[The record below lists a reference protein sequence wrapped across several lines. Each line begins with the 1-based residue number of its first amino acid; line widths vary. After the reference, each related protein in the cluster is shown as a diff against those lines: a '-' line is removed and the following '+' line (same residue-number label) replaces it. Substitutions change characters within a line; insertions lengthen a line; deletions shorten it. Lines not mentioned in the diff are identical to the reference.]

1 MAATPMPGP
10 APAMALGPAPALL
23 ASPAAYGPTVG
34 VERPAELEP
43 QGVAL
48 PTLKQWFRSY
58 ETAKVD
64 EIREQRDARLYYHG
78 SQWTDEEL
86 AELRRRGQPPIVNNR
101 ISLKIDGIVGVVDRL
116 RMDPKATARTQAYAA
131 GAEIGTAALREVL
144 DKNRWE
150 ALRQEVSQ
158 DLAIVGVGG
167 TERDVEMDSD
177 GQPNTVLRRVDPE
190 TWWYDPRSVRAD
202 FSDARFYG
210 VYKWLDLDAA
220 IEMLPN
226 REAQLRAAVSRD
238 GADTLAQ
245 KDWEKNWYDA
255 GLERVKLVEVWYRQR
270 GQWRYA
276 IHTGDAILEEGVSP
290 FVDSR
295 GKSRSKYNM
304 ASAGIDQDGDRYG
317 FVRHMKSAQDE
328 INHRRSKLLW
338 ILNVNQVFAEEGAVE
353 DPNKTKRELG
363 RPDAWITYNPSVTG
377 GGKPFEIRDQ
387 SQQMQGQAELLNEAK
402 AEIDNFG
409 PNPALLGSGPASA
422 SGRAQALQQQAGIA
436 QLGPYFG
443 RFKAWKLGLY
453 RDIWDDVRQLW
464 TNERVLRVA
473 GPEEMQFVPV
483 NTLVM
488 TPQGPRIANAIGEL
502 DLDIVMDEGPDTVTL
517 HEDNM
522 QILDS
527 LIQKGLLAGPGALPV
542 VAAVANWAPSLKQQL
557 MQANAPPQPT
567 PEQMQEQ
574 AVVKQ
579 LQLRDAAAKIAK
591 TEADATRAQA
601 DAFYKQVQAENLG
614 EPEEVQA
621 IENADR
627 IVDMAHKQAR
637 TRQINQ
643 QTAVTDARMGMLG
656 VPAAGLPLGF

>member
-1 MAATPMPGP
+1 MAVSPAPGSVPMA
-10 APAMALGPAPALL
+10 APAML
-23 ASPAAYGPTVG
+23 ASPNAYGATVG
-34 VERPAELEP
+34 VELPAEVVAEP
-43 QGVAL
+43 QGASL
-48 PTLKQWFRSY
+48 ATLKQWFRSY
-58 ETAKVD
+58 ETAKLK
-64 EIREQRDARLYYHG
+64 EITEQRDARLYYHG

-116 RMDPKATARTQAYAA
+116 RMDPKATARTKAYAA

-144 DKNRWE
+144 DANRWE

-158 DLAIVGVGG
+158 DLAVVGIGG

-220 IEMLPN
+220 IEMLPA
-226 REAQLRAAVSRD
+226 REAQLRAAVSRG

-255 GLERVKLVEVWYRQR
+255 GLERVKLVEVWYRQV
-270 GQWRYA
+270 GSWRFA
-276 IHTGDAILEEGVSP
+276 IHTGDMILEEGVSP
-290 FVDSR
+290 YLDRR
-295 GKSRSKYNM
+295 GKTRSKYNM

-317 FVRHMKSAQDE
+317 FVRNMKSSQDE
-328 INHRRSKLLW
+328 INHRRSKLLHT
-338 ILNVNQVFAEEGAVE
+338 LNVNQVWIQRGAVE
-353 DPNKTKRELG
+353 DIGKLRRELVK
-363 RPDAWITYNPSVTG
+363 PDGVVEYDNLGTG
-377 GGKPFEIRDQ
+377 EKPFEIRDQ
-387 SQQMQGQAELLNEAK
+387 SIQMQGQAQLLTEAK

-464 TNERVLRVA
+464 SNERTLRVA
-473 GPEEMQFVPV
+473 GPEEMQFIPV

-488 TPQGPRIANAIGEL
+488 TPEGPRIANAIGEL
-502 DLDIVMDEGPDTVTL
+502 DLDIVLDEGPDTVTL

-527 LIQKGLLAGPGALPV
+527 LIQKGLLGGPNALPV
-542 VAAVANWAPSLKQQL
+542 VAEVANWAPSLKQKL
-557 MQANAPPQPT
+557 IQANAPPQPT
-567 PEQMQEQ
+567 PEQAQEQ
-574 AVVKQ
+574 QVVKQ
-579 LQLRDAAAKIAK
+579 LQLRDAAADIAK
-591 TEADATRAQA
+591 KEADATRAQA
-601 DAFYKQVQAENLG
+601 DALYKQVQAESLG
-614 EPEEVQA
+614 APDEDRA
-621 IENADR
+621 IEHADR

-643 QTAVTDARMGMLG
+643 QTVEADVRMGMLG
-656 VPAAGLPLGF
+656 VPAAGPPLGF